1 VCFAILDSQHL
12 LHHLNRFGIRDA
24 LLALVPDEP
33 VNAVCFHHAKV
44 SHAASVAGD
53 SVTVYLVLRVWAMVA
68 SLAGRPVVGSGVAS
82 M

>member
-33 VNAVCFHHAKV
+33 VNAVCFHHVKV
-44 SHAASVAGD
+44 SHAG
-53 SVTVYLVLRVWAMVA
+53 LRANDDNTGKA
-68 SLAGRPVVGSGVAS
+68 LAFTAY
-82 M
+82 